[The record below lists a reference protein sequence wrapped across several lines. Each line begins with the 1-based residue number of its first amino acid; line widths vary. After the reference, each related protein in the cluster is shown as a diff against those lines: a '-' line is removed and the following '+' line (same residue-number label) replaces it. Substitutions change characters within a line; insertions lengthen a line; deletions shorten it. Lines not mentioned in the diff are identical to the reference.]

1 MVESVHV
8 SDSAGEHLGRIRYGH
23 TSVEIVV
30 PTVGTRMSS
39 GQSYI
44 SVPRPVAISSHHADV
59 TVAEVERIFI
69 VVIVVEILVP
79 RTVWD
84 DYTEMLSYGVSAT
97 HTLFFKETH
106 CGRKG
111 RKERKERKGRK
122 ERKVGKE
129 GKLEGGPRCFPRC
142 FSRSIF
148 FPNQ

>member
-1 MVESVHV
+1 
-8 SDSAGEHLGRIRYGH
+8 
-23 TSVEIVV
+23 
-30 PTVGTRMSS
+30 MSS

-44 SVPRPVAISSHHADV
+44 SVPRPVPISSHHAGV

-84 DYTEMLSYGVSAT
+84 DYTEMLSYGASAT
-97 HTLFFKETH
+97 NTLLFKEAH

-111 RKERKERKGRK
+111 RKERKERK
-122 ERKVGKE
+122 ERKVGMI
-129 GKLEGGPRCFPRC
+129 GKLEGGPRC